1 MLELKY
7 VYTCLELWGSIFAV
21 ISAIYLFIGRTVI
34 KEQYRALAELE
45 LTVGVMLFFDSAAW
59 FFRGNP
65 GSLAYAILN
74 FSNYMSFVCNAIL
87 PVFLTAYVILS
98 IQPEKRSIR
107 VMFYMGG
114 LGSVAELYLAI
125 AQMYGF
131 VYTINPETN
140 LYQRGPGFII
150 WTIIVLVESIGVG
163 AYVWVKRNQINKKRC
178 NAIFMFITLPILAS
192 IIQLFIYGF
201 SLSIIAIIIVSLI
214 MFGQALEDNTKT
226 MMEQR
231 GYIEKQ
237 NQELE
242 DMRMRIAISQI
253 KPHFLYNTL
262 SAISILCDK
271 DINKAK
277 GILESLA
284 DYLKENVSSIETEDP
299 IPFTEE
305 LQHTRD
311 YLVIEEA
318 RFPDRFKVEYDIKAT
333 DFDIPA
339 LTIQPIVENAV
350 NHGVCAKGTDEPGNI
365 RISTEEGYGY
375 IRIKIYDDGVGFDVN
390 EYEKEIVSDN
400 KRIGIRNVRNRLK
413 IVENAEMRI
422 SSTPGVGTTVE
433 IIIPKKTNR

>member
-45 LTVGVMLFFDSAAW
+45 LTVSVLLFFDSAAW

-98 IQPEKRSIR
+98 IHPEKRSIR

-114 LGSVAELYLAI
+114 LGSVAELYLAV

-163 AYVWVKRNQINKKRC
+163 VYVWIKRDQINQKRC
-178 NAIFMFITLPILAS
+178 NAILLFITLPILAS

-201 SLSIIAIIIVSLI
+201 SLSNIAIIIVSLI
-214 MFGQALEDNTKT
+214 MFGQALEDNAKT

-262 SAISILCDK
+262 SAISNLCDK

-277 GILESLA
+277 EILESLA
-284 DYLKENVSSIETEDP
+284 DYLKENVSSIETEEP
-299 IPFTEE
+299 IPFAEE
-305 LQHTRD
+305 LQHTKD
-311 YLVIEEA
+311 YLAIEEA
-318 RFPDRFKVEYDIKAT
+318 RFPNRFKVEYDIKAT

-350 NHGVCAKGTDEPGNI
+350 NHGVCAKGLDEFGNI

-375 IRIKIYDDGVGFDVN
+375 VRIKISDDGVGFDIN
-390 EYEKEIVSDN
+390 EYEKEVVNDN

-433 IIIPKKTNR
+433 IIIPKRTSR

>member
-1 MLELKY
+1 
-7 VYTCLELWGSIFAV
+7 
-21 ISAIYLFIGRTVI
+21 
-34 KEQYRALAELE
+34 
-45 LTVGVMLFFDSAAW
+45 
-59 FFRGNP
+59 
-65 GSLAYAILN
+65 
-74 FSNYMSFVCNAIL
+74 
-87 PVFLTAYVILS
+87 
-98 IQPEKRSIR
+98 
-107 VMFYMGG
+107 
-114 LGSVAELYLAI
+114 
-125 AQMYGF
+125 
-131 VYTINPETN
+131 
-140 LYQRGPGFII
+140 
-150 WTIIVLVESIGVG
+150 
-163 AYVWVKRNQINKKRC
+163 
-178 NAIFMFITLPILAS
+178 
-192 IIQLFIYGF
+192 
-201 SLSIIAIIIVSLI
+201 

-277 GILESLA
+277 EILESLA
-284 DYLKENVSSIETEDP
+284 DYLKENVSSIETENP